1 MFQYITRRVLL
12 AFLVIIGVTLL
23 TFVSIY
29 LAGDPAVLY
38 VSERAGP
45 EELAEARRRLGLDK
59 PLPEQYLN
67 FLAGLARGDLGNS
80 LAHRTPALGLV
91 LERLPAT
98 LELTIGALIIANLIA
113 VPIGLIS
120 AVRRGTRLDGTIMLL
135 AMFGQSMPSF
145 WIGIMAILFFGVT
158 LRIFPVSGHVPV
170 LKPLLDGDWQ
180 TAMQNFPAGL
190 HHAVMPVVTISVFA
204 IARNARLVRSALLE
218 VLGQEYVT
226 TARSKGLKE
235 RHVIVGHALRN
246 ALIPIVTIIAL
257 EFGFLISGVIVTESV
272 FAWPGVGRLVFNAIG
287 MRDIPVVQAAVVFF
301 ALVFVALNLI
311 VDILYAYLD
320 PRIRLR

>member
-23 TFVSIY
+23 TFISIY

-67 FLAGLARGDLGNS
+67 FLSGLARGDLGNS

-98 LELTIGALIIANLIA
+98 LELTIGALILANLIA

-120 AVRRGTRLDGTIMLL
+120 AVRRGTRVDGTIMLI

-158 LRIFPVSGHVPV
+158 LRLFPVSGHVPV
-170 LKPLLDGDWQ
+170 LKPLLAGDWQ
-180 TAMQNFPAGL
+180 TAIQNIPAGL

-218 VLGQEYVT
+218 VLAQEYVT
-226 TARSKGLKE
+226 TARAKGLRE
-235 RHVIVGHALRN
+235 RNVIVRHALRN

-257 EFGFLISGVIVTESV
+257 EFGFLISGVIVIESV
-272 FAWPGVGRLVFNAIG
+272 FAWPGVGRLVFGAIG
-287 MRDIPVVQAAVVFF
+287 QRDIPVVQAAVVFF
-301 ALVFVALNLI
+301 ALVFVSLNLI